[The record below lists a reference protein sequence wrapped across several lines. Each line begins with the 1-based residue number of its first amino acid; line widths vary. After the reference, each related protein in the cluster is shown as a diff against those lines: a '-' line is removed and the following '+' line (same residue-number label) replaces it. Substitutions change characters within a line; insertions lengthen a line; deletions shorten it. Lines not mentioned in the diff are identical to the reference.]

1 MNYSIVVWGFD
12 NDNDYYHE
20 CDIIKA
26 KNISEAFS
34 YACNVRWKGWVIS
47 KIEIEELKAKFYVV
61 KYYDNYYHEIG
72 NFSCK
77 ACSEIDAKIQF
88 RMNNLYIDYKRY
100 DIINVKGVKK

>member
-12 NDNDYYHE
+12 N
-20 CDIIKA
+20 
-26 KNISEAFS
+26 
-34 YACNVRWKGWVIS
+34 
-47 KIEIEELKAKFYVV
+47 
-61 KYYDNYYHEIG
+61 DNYYHEIG